1 MNIYEEWLLFLGVKV
16 LGPKWAEISHLFS
29 DRSDNQLKNHCHT
42 TAMLVKTP
50 QFKAIL
56 REIIFKNSLLEIVK

>member
-1 MNIYEEWLLFLGVKV
+1 MTLTEEWLLYLGVKI
-16 LGPKWAEISHLFS
+16 LGPKWAEISHFFS

-42 TAMLVKTP
+42 RAMFAKTT

-56 REIIFKNSLLEIVK
+56 REIILRNSLLEIVQ